1 MFDTV
6 VIGAGTA
13 GLSAALLLGRA
24 RRQTLVLD
32 ASKPRNVSSTTTHGM
47 FTRDGASPTSL
58 MVIGQEQL
66 RSYPSVEIRSGVAVD
81 AQPIHGGF
89 EVSTSDSATVI
100 GRRLLLAYGVVD
112 ELPKIEGLQELWG
125 KSVLHCPYCH
135 GWEVRDESLAV
146 YGRGDSVVGLAQLIL
161 GWSNDL
167 IVCTDGPAELADDQ
181 YTELSRHGLS
191 IRETP
196 ISHLTST
203 AGALEQI
210 VFSDGSSLAR
220 RAMFLQPTQHLRS
233 DLSARLGC
241 QHSEFGLIKTNE
253 WGETSITGVY
263 AAGDAVTPIQHLSRA
278 AASGT
283 TAAIGINQTL
293 LAEDLVSSRTI
304 PPQTS
309 NSSH

>member
-1 MFDTV
+1 MNHSRST
-6 VIGAGTA
+6 ATGT
-13 GLSAALLLGRA
+13 
-24 RRQTLVLD
+24 
-32 ASKPRNVSSTTTHGM
+32 
-47 FTRDGASPTSL
+47 
-58 MVIGQEQL
+58 
-66 RSYPSVEIRSGVAVD
+66 RSY
-81 AQPIHGGF
+81 
-89 EVSTSDSATVI
+89 
-100 GRRLLLAYGVVD
+100 
-112 ELPKIEGLQELWG
+112 
-125 KSVLHCPYCH
+125 
-135 GWEVRDESLAV
+135 
-146 YGRGDSVVGLAQLIL
+146 
-161 GWSNDL
+161 DL

-293 LAEDLVSSRTI
+293 LAEDLISSRTI